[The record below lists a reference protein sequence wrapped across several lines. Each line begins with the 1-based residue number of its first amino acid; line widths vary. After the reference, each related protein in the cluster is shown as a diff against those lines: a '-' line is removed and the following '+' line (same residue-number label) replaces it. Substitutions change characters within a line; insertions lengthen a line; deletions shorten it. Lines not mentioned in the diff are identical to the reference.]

1 MGSSWTSAFSKL
13 FLSIVVNPATD
24 SAKVLKSI
32 GMSILS
38 SCPYYSYFEKHW
50 LFVVLAVKSGL
61 SGTLSK
67 PSLIRI
73 TSKSFTLDAFPTH
86 SSRQNNTESI

>member
-1 MGSSWTSAFSKL
+1 MVS
-13 FLSIVVNPATD
+13 PATD

-32 GMSILS
+32 GVSILS

-50 LFVVLAVKSGL
+50 LFVVLAVKLGL

-67 PSLIRI
+67 PSLIRT
-73 TSKSFTLDAFPTH
+73 TSKGFTLDAGPTH
-86 SSRQNNTESI
+86 SSRQNDIEAI